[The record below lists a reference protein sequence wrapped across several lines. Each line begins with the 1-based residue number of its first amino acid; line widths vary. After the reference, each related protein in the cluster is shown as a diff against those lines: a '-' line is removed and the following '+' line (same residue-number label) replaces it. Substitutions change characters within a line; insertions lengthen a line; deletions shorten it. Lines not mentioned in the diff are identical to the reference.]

1 METSNSI
8 IFKTKRMKKIVF
20 GLLVIVAGLLLLAFN
35 TGYIDPTYKYLV
47 FNWQVLLIA
56 IGLTNL
62 FSKEGWLT
70 GVILIAIG
78 VFFWIP
84 MLYLFPYNFKAM
96 FWPALIILFGILI
109 IIKKGFGHKWHPHH
123 GRKDF
128 SLDSGFI
135 DETNIFSGSKQRISP
150 VVFSGGKIT
159 NIFGGSEI
167 DLTQTTL
174 SQDKNVIE
182 IFCVFGGVSLVVPSD
197 WVVHIEVTSVL
208 GGFEDKRKY
217 INRDALDNSKVLYIR
232 GKAIFGGGDLKNI

>member
-8 IFKTKRMKKIVF
+8 TFKTKRMKKIVF
-20 GLLVIVAGLLLLAFN
+20 GLLVIFAGLLLLAFN
-35 TGYIDPTYKYLV
+35 TGYIDPVYKYLV

-56 IGLTNL
+56 IGLTNV

-84 MLYLFPYNFKAM
+84 MLYILPYNFKAM

-109 IIKKGFGHKWHPHH
+109 IIKKGFGHKWHPRH
-123 GRKDF
+123 GKRDY

-150 VVFSGGKIT
+150 VLFTGGKIT

-174 SQDKNVIE
+174 SEGKNVIE

-197 WVVHIEVTSVL
+197 WIVHIEVASVL
-208 GGFEDKRKY
+208 GGFVDKRKFS
-217 INRDALDNSKVLYIR
+217 NSNTFDSKKELYIR
-232 GKAIFGGGDLKNI
+232 GKAVFGGGDLKNL